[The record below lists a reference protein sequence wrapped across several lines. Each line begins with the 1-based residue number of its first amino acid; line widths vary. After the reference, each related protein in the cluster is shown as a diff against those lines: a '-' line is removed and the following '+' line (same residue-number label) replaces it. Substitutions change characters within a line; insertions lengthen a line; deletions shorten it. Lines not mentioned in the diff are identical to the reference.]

1 LSQIPKLLISL
12 GLILIVAG
20 VLWQVGG
27 KFFSL
32 GKLPGDIFIRRG
44 NSTFY
49 FPLMTSIVVSIVL
62 SLIFYV
68 VGRFR

>member
-1 LSQIPKLLISL
+1 MSQIPKLLISL